1 MVQSLKCRLETS
13 RIAYRTGW
21 SVRFTQQA
29 LMNKSD
35 FTPDEHLAFRHRVTP
50 LEKMIRHGV
59 YVIPTPDDQ
68 QPLAPIPKTRT

>member
-1 MVQSLKCRLETS
+1 MPFGDLPFSLQDRLVS
-13 RIAYRTGW
+13 KVKSAGAD
-21 SVRFTQQA
+21 V
-29 LMNKSD
+29 KSD